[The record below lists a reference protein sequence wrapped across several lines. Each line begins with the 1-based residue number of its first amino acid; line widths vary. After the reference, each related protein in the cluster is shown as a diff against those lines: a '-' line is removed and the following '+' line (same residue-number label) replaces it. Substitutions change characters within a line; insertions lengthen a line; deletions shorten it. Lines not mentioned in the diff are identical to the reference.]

1 MDENANNPQKNNSYI
16 IPVYQISK
24 EYIIHTYFILLKNYC
39 SCRNRLICRN
49 AVDNTELNEWRNSV
63 RSIYLQLREEEAE
76 YNKKY
81 DWRKVEEILENTDYI
96 KLVEFTE
103 ETLKLK
109 ALQEIRGISM
119 SNNKDPVKEYIKE
132 AYGVFD

>member
-1 MDENANNPQKNNSYI
+1 
-16 IPVYQISK
+16 
-24 EYIIHTYFILLKNYC
+24 
-39 SCRNRLICRN
+39 
-49 AVDNTELNEWRNSV
+49 VDNTELNEWRNSV